1 MLHRL
6 VATCIIAFW
15 IAMTSLLVIQQMYPE
30 TANINAVPMSFVGK
44 LVFQHQ
50 QSSDLNIY
58 DKEKAKD
65 VGYVHFQPRLDTATG
80 ARFLELSGNI
90 VYTLPGAGGKRI
102 AWSGN
107 IEMDSTFNTKHIHL
121 SVSLHGPGEQLVLNI
136 TPASKKVHYI
146 VRSAKVI
153 VDENTIT
160 LDEKGI
166 SSLLTQS
173 GISPALLAQVSGSNA
188 AQFAPEF
195 SAQQSSVSINGET
208 ASTFLLTMK
217 VGGQPLIEAHL
228 SQLGQVIKASAPAF
242 GYHLA
247 PHNVKP

>member
-15 IAMTSLLVIQQMYPE
+15 VAMTSLLVIQQMYPE
-30 TANINAVPMSFVGK
+30 TANINAVPMPFVGK

-58 DKEKAKD
+58 DKEKD
-65 VGYVHFQPRLDTATG
+65 VGYMHLQPRVDTATG

-107 IEMDSTFNTKHIHL
+107 IEMDSAFNTKHIHL
-121 SVSLHGPGEQLVLNI
+121 SLSLQGPGEQLVLNI
-136 TPASKKVHYI
+136 TPATKTVHYT

-166 SSLLTQS
+166 ASLLTQA

-228 SQLGQVIKASAPAF
+228 SQLGQVIKAAVPAF

-247 PHNVKP
+247 PHNVRP